1 MVIDGPMDTR
11 LCLGASPYRLFKNQ
25 HFEPSVTTC
34 PTHSYSKAGVRTT
47 SCSQEVKE
55 AT

>member
-11 LCLGASPYRLFKNQ
+11 LCLGASPYRLLKNQ
-25 HFEPSVTTC
+25 HLNPSVTTC